1 MVFTTFIYST
11 YYLSI
16 VDIAKYNSDGY
27 KRMLGDLAK
36 YSEYVQSYNE
46 TKVVEG
52 NKVPKRVYQVVILEP
67 DAVDL
72 NVIKQAKASAVQNHI
87 KQGEKSDKEITKEV
101 EQIKKIENSGLRDD
115 ARQKLEAGIKDPPPV
130 NLEGEIEVTKDGD
143 IKEANLPPYEITK
156 KLETKTPEE
165 KKGKFDMVGEGN

>member
-1 MVFTTFIYST
+1 MVGAIS
-11 YYLSI
+11 

-67 DAVDL
+67 EAVDL
-72 NVIKQAKASAVQNHI
+72 NVIKQAKAAAVQNHI
-87 KQGEKSDKEITKEV
+87 ERGEKSTETITKEV
-101 EQIKKIENSGLRDD
+101 EQIKKIE
-115 ARQKLEAGIKDPPPV
+115 
-130 NLEGEIEVTKDGD
+130 GD
-143 IKEANLPPYEITK
+143 VKETNLPPYEITK
-156 KLETKTPEE
+156 KLGTK
-165 KKGKFDMVGEGN
+165 VQGESK

>member
-1 MVFTTFIYST
+1 
-11 YYLSI
+11 

-67 DAVDL
+67 EAVDL
-72 NVIKQAKASAVQNHI
+72 NVIKQAKQSVVQKHI
-87 KQGEKSDKEITKEV
+87 KDGEKSDKEVTKEV
-101 EQIKKIENSGLRDD
+101 EQIKKIE
-115 ARQKLEAGIKDPPPV
+115 
-130 NLEGEIEVTKDGD
+130 GEIKVSKDGD
-143 IKEANLPPYEITK
+143 IVEADLPPYEIMEN
-156 KLETKTPEE
+156 LSTKTAEE
-165 KKGKFDMVGEGN
+165 KKSVRLAK

>member
-1 MVFTTFIYST
+1 
-11 YYLSI
+11 
-16 VDIAKYNSDGY
+16 
-27 KRMLGDLAK
+27 MLGDLAK

-72 NVIKQAKASAVQNHI
+72 NVIKQAKQSAVQKHI
-87 KQGEKSDKEITKEV
+87 KDGEKSDKEVTKEV

-115 ARQKLEAGIKDPPPV
+115 ARQKLE
-130 NLEGEIEVTKDGD
+130 GEIQVTKDGD
-143 IKEANLPPYEITK
+143 IKEADLPPYKITK
-156 KLETKTPEE
+156 KLGTKVPEE
-165 KKGKFDMVGEGN
+165 DILGFEKK